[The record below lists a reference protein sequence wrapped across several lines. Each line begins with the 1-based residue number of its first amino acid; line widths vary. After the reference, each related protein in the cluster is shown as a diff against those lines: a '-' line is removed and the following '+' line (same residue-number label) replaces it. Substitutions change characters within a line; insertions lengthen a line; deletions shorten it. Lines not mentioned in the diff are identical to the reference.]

1 MCLCVCVLLL
11 LVLTPSSEGKKQR
24 EQVRRMG
31 DEFFRGIDEEKQRYV
46 KAGGKLLKETTNSCL
61 NKSKQNPEST
71 ITKNFCLHISKNSS
85 SFFCKFS
92 APNEVLNMLIF
103 LKDLFR
109 KKIKSHVYIFLIPL
123 SFSSLDSYQMNITSS
138 LFNV

>member
-1 MCLCVCVLLL
+1 
-11 LVLTPSSEGKKQR
+11 
-24 EQVRRMG
+24 MG

-103 LKDLFR
+103 LKDLF
-109 KKIKSHVYIFLIPL
+109 SMLDVLEFWTSGLVNHDSGTAFL
-123 SFSSLDSYQMNITSS
+123 YQKGGNEAVS
-138 LFNV
+138 

>member
-24 EQVRRMG
+24 ERVRRMG

-103 LKDLFR
+103 LKDLF
-109 KKIKSHVYIFLIPL
+109 SMLDVLEFWTSGLVNHDSGTAFL
-123 SFSSLDSYQMNITSS
+123 YQKGGNEAVS
-138 LFNV
+138 

>member
-31 DEFFRGIDEEKQRYV
+31 DEFFRGIDEEKQRYA

-103 LKDLFR
+103 LKDLF
-109 KKIKSHVYIFLIPL
+109 SMLDVLEFWTSGLVNHDSGTAFL
-123 SFSSLDSYQMNITSS
+123 YQKGGNEAVS
-138 LFNV
+138 

>member
-24 EQVRRMG
+24 ERVRRMG

-103 LKDLFR
+103 LKDLF
-109 KKIKSHVYIFLIPL
+109 SMLDVLDFWTSGLVNHDSGTAFL
-123 SFSSLDSYQMNITSS
+123 YQKGGNEAVS
-138 LFNV
+138 

>member
-103 LKDLFR
+103 LKDLF
-109 KKIKSHVYIFLIPL
+109 SMLDVLDFWTSGLVNHDSGTAFL
-123 SFSSLDSYQMNITSS
+123 YQKGGNEAVS
-138 LFNV
+138 

>member
-24 EQVRRMG
+24 ERVRRMG
-31 DEFFRGIDEEKQRYV
+31 EFFRGIDEEKQRYV

-103 LKDLFR
+103 LKDLF
-109 KKIKSHVYIFLIPL
+109 SMLDVLEFWTSGLVNHGSGTAFL
-123 SFSSLDSYQMNITSS
+123 YQKGGNEAVS
-138 LFNV
+138 

>member
-103 LKDLFR
+103 LKDLF
-109 KKIKSHVYIFLIPL
+109 SMLDVLEFWTSGLVNHDSGTAFL
-123 SFSSLDSYQMNITSS
+123 YQKGGNEAVS
-138 LFNV
+138 

>member
-92 APNEVLNMLIF
+92 APNEVLNILIF
-103 LKDLFR
+103 LKDLF
-109 KKIKSHVYIFLIPL
+109 SMLDVLEFWTSGLVNHDSGTAFL
-123 SFSSLDSYQMNITSS
+123 YQKGGNEAVS
-138 LFNV
+138 

>member
-31 DEFFRGIDEEKQRYV
+31 DEFFRGIDDEKQRYV

-103 LKDLFR
+103 LKDLF
-109 KKIKSHVYIFLIPL
+109 SMLDVLDFWTSGLVNHDSGTAFL
-123 SFSSLDSYQMNITSS
+123 YQKGGNEAVS
-138 LFNV
+138 

>member
-24 EQVRRMG
+24 ERVRRMG
-31 DEFFRGIDEEKQRYV
+31 DEFFRGIDDEKQRYV

-103 LKDLFR
+103 LKDLF
-109 KKIKSHVYIFLIPL
+109 SMLDVLEFWTSGLVNHDSGTAFL
-123 SFSSLDSYQMNITSS
+123 YQKGGNEAVS
-138 LFNV
+138 

>member
-11 LVLTPSSEGKKQR
+11 SVLTPSSEGKKQR

-103 LKDLFR
+103 LKDLF
-109 KKIKSHVYIFLIPL
+109 SMLDVLEFWTSGLVNHDSGTAFL
-123 SFSSLDSYQMNITSS
+123 YQKGGNEAVS
-138 LFNV
+138 